1 MAEPIADRPSWT
13 FTGRLRSVKY
23 ALRGIRI
30 MIVSQHNA
38 WIHLA
43 ATIGVLT
50 AGVLFHLSWAEWCWI
65 VLAIVSVWTAE
76 ALNTAFEFLT
86 DVASPGFHPVAGQA
100 KDVAAGAVLL
110 AAVGASVIGVLVFGP
125 KLRALLP

>member
-1 MAEPIADRPSWT
+1 MTDKNTLT
-13 FTGRLRSVKY
+13 FSGRIRSVTF

-30 MIVSQHNA
+30 MVASQHNA
-38 WIHLA
+38 WIHAA
-43 ATIGVLT
+43 ATVGVVA
-50 AGVLFHLSWAEWCWI
+50 AGLFVGLSRSEWCWI

-86 DVASPGFHPVAGQA
+86 DVASPSFHPIAGQA

-110 AAVGASVIGVLVFGP
+110 AAIGAVIIGALVFWP
-125 KLRALLP
+125 KVVGQLR